1 MKRTDAE
8 QQLRQLAHALRQ
20 ASRMLSARQL
30 RTYRVSSC
38 QLRSGGGDLLT
49 ALAQRHGA
57 GESLQQIADWLDG
70 PAIDE
75 LVVEDG

>member
-8 QQLRQLAHALRQ
+8 RQLHQLAHALRH

-38 QLRSGGGDLLT
+38 QLRAGGGDLLT
-49 ALAQRHGA
+49 ALAQRRVV
-57 GESLQQIADWLDG
+57 GESLEQMADWLAGD
-70 PAIDE
+70 AIDE
-75 LVVEDG
+75 LILED